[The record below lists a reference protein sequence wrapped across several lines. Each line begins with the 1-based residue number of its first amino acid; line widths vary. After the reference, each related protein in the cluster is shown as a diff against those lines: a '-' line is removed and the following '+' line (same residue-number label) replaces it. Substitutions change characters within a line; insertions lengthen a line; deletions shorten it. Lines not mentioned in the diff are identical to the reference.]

1 MIKQYQLKDGSIRY
15 SYIAYV
21 GIDSLTGKEKRVKK
35 SGFKTQKEARIAESQ
50 LLLKVEQ
57 EGFFDKPDR
66 ITFEEVYKIWLE
78 HYKNTVKASTYARQK
93 AQADLHFE
101 EVYKIWLEHYKNT
114 VKASTYARQ
123 KAQADLHIVPVFD
136 ACYVDKISLPMCQK
150 QAQEWFKGYKKY
162 ANFIGM
168 TKMVLDFAVNLGY
181 IHDNPMK
188 KIIKPRKSSEVDEEE
203 KKKDNFYSR
212 EDLQKFLDCVAKE
225 DKEEIACIFRLLA
238 FTDMRKSEVLALRWK
253 DLDFFTSRLSV
264 NQIVAYGE
272 NNSIVYQTPKT
283 KKSKR
288 TITLDPIT
296 VSILKKWEKTR
307 QFLNFPQRVKPT
319 DLVFPA
325 ETGNAHSFDYINYN
339 LRCILKKYD
348 LPYITPHGFRH
359 THCSLLFEAGASIK
373 EVQERLGHEDIKTTM
388 NIYAH
393 VTENT
398 KEKTAEKFA
407 QFLGM

>member
-1 MIKQYQLKDGSIRY
+1 MIKQYQLKDGSVRY

-21 GIDSLTGKEKRVKK
+21 GIDPLTGKEKRIRKR
-35 SGFKTQKEARIAESQ
+35 GFKTKKEAKIAESQ

-57 EGFFDKPDR
+57 DGFFDKPDR
-66 ITFEEVYKIWLE
+66 ITFEK
-78 HYKNTVKASTYARQK
+78 
-93 AQADLHFE
+93 
-101 EVYKIWLEHYKNT
+101 VYKIWLEHYKNT

-123 KAQADLHIVPVFD
+123 KAQADLHIIPAFG

-203 KKKDNFYSR
+203 KKKENFYSR

-238 FTDMRKSEVLALRWK
+238 FTGMRKSEVLALRWK

-264 NQIVAYGE
+264 SQIVAYGE
-272 NNSIVYQTPKT
+272 NNTIVYQTPKT